1 MTTVL
6 SLLALISCLTT
17 GGVSPE
23 LGQAVHDSSPG
34 IAERF
39 RTIGLSTAPSTAPST
54 KIDERGKDQIWLIS
68 CRGLSCPERTEEIA
82 VDQLVKGLV
91 FWHYGAS
98 ESCWNDSDLKTFQAG
113 DRDDMRTVVWVH
125 GNLMPAGEAF
135 WTGLSIY
142 RELIRCAS
150 SDQPIRFIIWSW
162 PSAKTC
168 HRPVPD
174 ARLKA
179 VRADTAGIRLVG
191 VLATIPPDRKVS
203 LIGFSFG
210 VRVIS
215 AALQLLG
222 GGSVDNH
229 RLAAQATEG
238 HHKYRVTLFA
248 SAIDSDWLQPQ
259 HKFGRAIEE
268 MASLLIINNY
278 CDWVLKH
285 YGKLY
290 CRCARRGPTALGYTG
305 LAIGDGL
312 SDDRGRIRQ
321 FNASGYVGRQHAWR
335 PYIYTP
341 QVMALIR
348 QETLGNGVPASAK
361 NQN

>member
-6 SLLALISCLTT
+6 SLIALISCLNAAEL
-17 GGVSPE
+17 SPD
-23 LGQAVHDSSPG
+23 LGQAVRDSSSS
-34 IAERF
+34 ITDRF
-39 RTIGLSTAPSTAPST
+39 RTVALST

-68 CRGLSCPERTEEIA
+68 CRGLSCPERNEEIA
-82 VDQLVKGLV
+82 VDQLVTGLV
-91 FWHYGAS
+91 FLRYEAS
-98 ESCWNDSDLKTFQAG
+98 ECCWNDSDLKTFQAG
-113 DRDDMRTVVWVH
+113 DRVDMRTVVWVH
-125 GNLMPAGEAF
+125 GNLITAGEAF
-135 WTGLSIY
+135 GTGLSIY

-150 SDQPIRFIIWSW
+150 SDQTIRFIIWSW

-168 HRPVPD
+168 RRPVPD

-179 VRADTAGIRLVG
+179 ARATTAGIRLAG
-191 VLATIPPDRKVS
+191 VLAKIPLDREVS

-210 VRVIS
+210 VRVVS
-215 AALQLLG
+215 AGLQLLG
-222 GGSVDNH
+222 GGSVDGR
-229 RLAAQATEG
+229 RLVAKATES

-259 HKFGRAIEE
+259 HKFGLAIEE

-305 LAIGDGL
+305 LAIDDGL
-312 SDDRGRIRQ
+312 SDDRARIMQ
-321 FNASGYVGRQHAWR
+321 FNAGGYVGRQHAWR

-341 QVMALIR
+341 QVMSLIR
-348 QETLGNGVPASAK
+348 GETLGTGSPAPSK
-361 NQN
+361 DQD